1 MPILRLSWTDPGSRP
16 RDLDTGHIRMFS
28 FFSLCHIFLLVC
40 LHIPTEWPSLLLQ
53 YIHGPTMG
61 PGPPSSD
68 TRILLQEVSIV
79 GIKIPQLRLL
89 VGTQER
95 SARLGARTT
104 SSSIFDDEADEVCDV
119 REDREADEA
128 DADAVARYVL
138 RRIL

>member
-1 MPILRLSWTDPGSRP
+1 
-16 RDLDTGHIRMFS
+16 
-28 FFSLCHIFLLVC
+28 
-40 LHIPTEWPSLLLQ
+40 
-53 YIHGPTMG
+53 MG

>member
-1 MPILRLSWTDPGSRP
+1 
-16 RDLDTGHIRMFS
+16 
-28 FFSLCHIFLLVC
+28 
-40 LHIPTEWPSLLLQ
+40 
-53 YIHGPTMG
+53 MG

-79 GIKIPQLRLL
+79 GIKIPQLRFL

-95 SARLGARTT
+95 SARLGARAT

-119 REDREADEA
+119 RADREADEA